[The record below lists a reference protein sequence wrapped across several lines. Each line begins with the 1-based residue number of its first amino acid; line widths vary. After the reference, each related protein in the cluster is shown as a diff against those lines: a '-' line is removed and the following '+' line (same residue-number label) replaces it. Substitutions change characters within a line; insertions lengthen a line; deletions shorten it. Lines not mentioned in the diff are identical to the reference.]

1 VHVAASVFWAGSCFV
16 LARPGASGAQALF
29 RPQMVAATIAI
40 FAGGGLWSMY
50 RLSGFGHMVMI
61 LTVGAVCAI
70 AAAGVQ
76 GALVGGTIRKMKAG
90 ALAEADARRTMA
102 LGNRIAA
109 GLLAVTLITMVA
121 AQSA

>member
-1 VHVAASVFWAGSCFV
+1 LV
-16 LARPGASGAQALF
+16 
-29 RPQMVAATIAI
+29 I
-40 FAGGGLWSMY
+40 
-50 RLSGFGHMVMI
+50 I